1 MASTIFKQSTPDL
14 VKMYMT
20 ARSRMSS
27 IMGLVRLERF
37 DSFALESEKNEMLY
51 LT

>member
-1 MASTIFKQSTPDL
+1 MASTIFYQSTPDL

-27 IMGLVRLERF
+27 IMGLVRPEQFEL
-37 DSFALESEKNEMLY
+37 FALESEKKCY
-51 LT
+51 S